1 MLNRVA
7 KGLLAAALVALSAFP
22 AFAQACRNPGN
33 FDGWLAEFRREAVA
47 AGISQNTLAAA
58 APYLSYDVNI
68 IAKDRGQRVF
78 SQTFLEFSD
87 RMVAKYR
94 LDQGAKRI
102 QQLASVFQR
111 IESQYGV
118 PAAPIV
124 AFWGLETDFGGNIG
138 NLPTLRALATL
149 AFDCRRPQL
158 FRPQL
163 IAALKIIQR
172 GDLTPEQ
179 MVGPFAGE
187 LGQLQF
193 LPAHYFDHGVDFDG
207 DGRRDLLKSAPD
219 ALGSAGNFMQHLGWK
234 KGEPWLQ
241 EVRVPADLPWDQ
253 ADLSIKHPRS
263 QWARWGVTYPGGR
276 PLPADAMPA
285 SLVLPMGRFGPAFLA
300 YANFD
305 VFIGWNQSLVYATTA
320 AYFATRLA
328 GAPPVGRGNAPV
340 PPFSYE
346 QMRELQGILT
356 RQGFKIGQVDGK
368 LGLQT
373 RAAIKQVQ
381 MRLGLPADS
390 YPSPELL
397 ERMRGGR

>member
-1 MLNRVA
+1 MGPAGFRA
-7 KGLLAAALVALSAFP
+7 GLPQPGQFRALA
-22 AFAQACRNPGN
+22 R
-33 FDGWLAEFRREAVA
+33 EFRREASA

-68 IAKDRGQRVF
+68 VAKDRGQRVF

-94 LDQGAKRI
+94 LDTGAKRI
-102 QQLASVFQR
+102 QQLAATFQR
-111 IESQYGV
+111 IENQYGV

-179 MVGPFAGE
+179 MIGPFAGE

-207 DGRRDLLKSAPD
+207 DGRRDLLKSASD
-219 ALGSAGNFMQHLGWK
+219 ALGSAGNFMKHLGWK

-241 EVRVPADLPWDQ
+241 EVRVPAQLPWDQ

-276 PLPADAMPA
+276 PLTADAMPA

-328 GAPPVGRGNAPV
+328 GAPPVGRGNSPV
-340 PPFSYE
+340 PAFSYE

-356 RQGFKIGQVDGK
+356 RQGFKIGPVDGK

-381 MRLGLPADS
+381 MRLGVPADS

-397 ERMRGGR
+397 ERLRGGR

>member
-1 MLNRVA
+1 MNRA
-7 KGLLAAALVALSAFP
+7 ARGLLAAALVALSVMP

-33 FDGWLAEFRREAVA
+33 FDGWLAEFRREAAA

-68 IAKDRGQRVF
+68 ISKDRGQRVF

-94 LDQGAKRI
+94 LDTGAKRI
-102 QQLASVFQR
+102 QQLAATFQR
-111 IESQYGV
+111 IDNQYGV

-138 NLPTLRALATL
+138 NLPTLRALSTL
-149 AFDCRRPQL
+149 AFDCRRPHL

-193 LPAHYFDHGVDFDG
+193 LPSHYFDHGVDFDG
-207 DGRRDLLKSAPD
+207 DGRRDLLKSASD
-219 ALGSAGNFMQHLGWK
+219 ALGSAGNFMKQLGWR

-241 EVRVPADLPWDQ
+241 EVRVPAQLPWDQ

-276 PLPADAMPA
+276 ALPADAMPA
-285 SLVLPMGRFGPAFLA
+285 SLVLPMGRLGPAFLA

-305 VFIGWNQSLVYATTA
+305 VFLGWNQSLVYATTA

-356 RQGFKIGQVDGK
+356 RQGFKIGPVDGK

-373 RAAIKQVQ
+373 RGAIKQVQ
-381 MRLGLPADS
+381 MRLGVPADS
-390 YPSPELL
+390 YPSPDLL

>member
-1 MLNRVA
+1 MLNRAA
-7 KGLLAAALVALSAFP
+7 KGLLAAALIALSALP
-22 AFAQACRNPGN
+22 ALAQACRNPGN
-33 FDGWLAEFRREAVA
+33 FDGWLAEFRREATA

-102 QQLASVFQR
+102 QQLAATFQR
-111 IESQYGV
+111 IENQYGV

-172 GDLTPEQ
+172 GDLTAEQ

-193 LPAHYFDHGVDFDG
+193 LPSHYFDHGVDFDG
-207 DGRRDLLKSAPD
+207 DGRRDLLKSASD
-219 ALGSAGNFMQHLGWK
+219 ALGSAGNFMKHLGWK

-241 EVRVPADLPWDQ
+241 EVNVPVQLPWDQ

-263 QWARWGVTYPGGR
+263 QWARWGVAYPGGR
-276 PLPADAMPA
+276 TLPADTMQAA
-285 SLVLPMGRFGPAFLA
+285 LVLPMGRLGPAFLA

-305 VFIGWNQSLVYATTA
+305 VFLGWNQSLVYATTA

-328 GAPPVGRGNAPV
+328 GAPAVGRGNSPV
-340 PPFSYE
+340 PAFTYE

-356 RQGFKIGQVDGK
+356 RQGFKIGPVDGK
-368 LGLQT
+368 LGMQT
-373 RAAIKQVQ
+373 RGAIKQVQ
-381 MRLGLPADS
+381 MKLGLPADA

-397 ERMRGGR
+397 ERLRGGR

>member
-1 MLNRVA
+1 MLNRA
-7 KGLLAAALVALSAFP
+7 ARGLLAAALVALSAFP
-22 AFAQACRNPGN
+22 AFAQACRNPAN
-33 FDGWLAEFRREAVA
+33 FDPWLAEFRREAAA

-102 QQLASVFQR
+102 QQLAATFQR
-111 IESQYGV
+111 IENQYGV

-124 AFWGLETDFGGNIG
+124 SFWGLETDFGANIG

-163 IAALKIIQR
+163 LAALKVIQR

-219 ALGSAGNFMQHLGWK
+219 ALGSAGNFMKHLGWR

-241 EVRVPADLPWDQ
+241 EVRVPENLPWDQ
-253 ADLSIKHPRS
+253 ADLAIKHPRS

-276 PLPADAMPA
+276 PLAADAMPA

-328 GAPPVGRGNAPV
+328 GAPAVGRGNAPV
-340 PPFSYE
+340 PAFSYE
-346 QMRELQGILT
+346 QMRELQTNSAASGI
-356 RQGFKIGQVDGK
+356 
-368 LGLQT
+368 
-373 RAAIKQVQ
+373 
-381 MRLGLPADS
+381 
-390 YPSPELL
+390 
-397 ERMRGGR
+397 

>member
-1 MLNRVA
+1 MLNRA
-7 KGLLAAALVALSAFP
+7 ARGLVAAALVALSALP
-22 AFAQACRNPGN
+22 ALAQACRNPGN
-33 FDGWLAEFRREAVA
+33 FDPWLAEFRREAVA

-102 QQLASVFQR
+102 QQLAAIFQR
-111 IESQYGV
+111 IENQYGV

-158 FRPQL
+158 FRPEL

-193 LPAHYFDHGVDFDG
+193 LPSHYFDHGVDFDG

-219 ALGSAGNFMQHLGWK
+219 ALGSGGNFMRHLGWK

-241 EVRVPADLPWDQ
+241 EVRVPAQLPWDQ

-263 QWARWGVTYPGGR
+263 QWARWGVTYPGAR
-276 PLPADAMPA
+276 PLTADAMPA

-328 GAPPVGRGNAPV
+328 GAPPVGRGNSPV
-340 PPFSYE
+340 PAFSYE

-356 RQGFKIGQVDGK
+356 RQGFKIGPVDGK

-381 MRLGLPADS
+381 MKLGLPADA